1 MIRRPPRSTRTDTLF
16 PYTTLFRSGCAPGA
30 PRSAATEQGAHE
42 NAKIEPGDVDQITL
56 VNILAPAQPRAAH
69 AAAIQDV
76 GKATLDHLT
85 TLAHRLASDGGF
97 QARPIGVDGLL
108 GSLVAVPAQISIRRG
123 RLEIGIAHV
132 RTTVTHANPVCR
144 L

>member
-1 MIRRPPRSTRTDTLF
+1 MGKNDEEHGPFSVELGDEGDDERNIGLN
-16 PYTTLFRSGCAPGA
+16 YEQECLGCAPGA

-76 GKATLDHLT
+76 GKATLDPLT
-85 TLAHRLASDGGF
+85 TPAQPPPSAGGF
-97 QARPIGVDGLL
+97 QARDGKRV
-108 GSLVAVPAQISIRRG
+108 GSGKSV
-123 RLEIGIAHV
+123 
-132 RTTVTHANPVCR
+132 
-144 L
+144 

>member
-1 MIRRPPRSTRTDTLF
+1 MR
-16 PYTTLFRSGCAPGA
+16 
-30 PRSAATEQGAHE
+30 
-42 NAKIEPGDVDQITL
+42 
-56 VNILAPAQPRAAH
+56 APAQPRAAH

-108 GSLVAVPAQISIRRG
+108 GSLVAVPAQISIRR
-123 RLEIGIAHV
+123 
-132 RTTVTHANPVCR
+132 CR
-144 L
+144 LGDARLPDVAVETLEELARMIAFIGHKIAGISSEESRVGNECVSTCRSRGSP

>member
-1 MIRRPPRSTRTDTLF
+1 M
-16 PYTTLFRSGCAPGA
+16 
-30 PRSAATEQGAHE
+30 
-42 NAKIEPGDVDQITL
+42 EPGDVDQITL

-97 QARPIGVDGLL
+97 QARPIGVDGIL
-108 GSLVAVPAQISIRRG
+108 GSLVAVPAQIPIRRCRPG
-123 RLEIGIAHV
+123 NARLSDCAFQTLDAPDRTIA
-132 RTTVTHANPVCR
+132 
-144 L
+144 